1 MEEDRF
7 NLYQS
12 LKAIF
17 LHIDNHEKSLL
28 SNYDL
33 SVARF
38 YALMH
43 INSHPGINYIDL
55 SDLMLCT
62 KSNTT
67 RVVRGM
73 QQDDLVERR
82 GNPEDGRS
90 YQLYLTSKGETL
102 FKEAHPEYLKQVD
115 KLMFA
120 FDETQL
126 RTYTKVSQHIER
138 ILAPVVINAGGDK

>member
-1 MEEDRF
+1 M
-7 NLYQS
+7 YQS

-43 INSHPGINYIDL
+43 INSQPGINYIDL

-67 RVVRGM
+67 RVVRGY
-73 QQDDLVERR
+73 LARR
-82 GNPEDGRS
+82 FGRAMCSLEDGRS

-115 KLMFA
+115 KLMSA